1 MLYTGFRELDDK
13 LGSINNGE
21 LVIVADNA
29 LSNTFKQNILYNVA
43 RQIDKQNRQNIKN
56 YDKKIKAF
64 LAGENVKFGKPIE
77 KVLVLGDAEM
87 NFNVLAPFP
96 RGKYEEKSLDLI
108 QKQYLL
114 FKHLPIEQSFTSCS
128 WKSANTLIKDIERT
142 LKEAV
147 PTNIAVLCSFVD
159 NPILKEVAQKL
170 NIPVLV
176 FTFLGSYM
184 DFEDNF
190 NEFKPKTSH
199 ADKLIFMQDNYW
211 NAQNANTRYTTTFY
225 VNNLKT
231 GFVNTFVSKYHPD
244 ALVEFSN
251 ALPKYRLKH
260 ADSLNILRNMA
271 RNYNYINKYNFSKY
285 LHLSSEKNKRFWV
298 YIEVFKRTQ
307 IEDLYDL
314 LAEYKKNVSK
324 QEQMLAA
331 EILHKLLVGDIK
343 EKKAVTPTKNKID
356 LSSEDIQF

>member
-64 LAGENVKFGKPIE
+64 LAGENVKFEKPIE

-114 FKHLPIEQSFTSCS
+114 FKHLPIEQSFTSWP

-142 LKEAV
+142 LNEAV
-147 PTNIAVLCSFVD
+147 STNIAVLCSFID

-170 NIPVLV
+170 NIPVFV

-184 DFEDNF
+184 SFEDNF
-190 NEFKPKTSH
+190 NEFKPKDCY

-211 NAQNANTRYTTTFY
+211 NAQNTDAGYTTTFY
-225 VNNLKT
+225 INNITT

-244 ALVEFSN
+244 ALVELPN
-251 ALPKYRLKH
+251 ALPKYRLKQT
-260 ADSLNILRNMA
+260 DSLNILRNMA
-271 RNYNYINKYNFSKY
+271 RGINYANKYNFSKY
-285 LHLSSEKNKRFWV
+285 LHLSSEKNKRFWA

-331 EILHKLLVGDIK
+331 EILHKLLVGDTN
-343 EKKAVTPTKNKID
+343 EKKSVTPAKIKMD
-356 LSSEDIQF
+356 LSSDDIQF